1 MSDKDKKKDKKSPE
15 NAAASNNSKDK
26 TAKHPLAKRILKITA
41 WVFGVIVALL
51 LLALIFRD
59 SLIKFGVTKIGSWI
73 AGVEIS
79 LDSIDTSLTKGT
91 VHVKGLRVANPD
103 GFERPNMVELEE
115 FFLDIDPGT
124 LTSQEIVIE
133 DIRVAGLAT
142 TAEFDKKS
150 RFNITTLTADLK
162 KRFPPKEEKEESAE
176 EPEDPSAP
184 KPALLIR
191 NIDVKINLAMVHDLS
206 GANFSLPVSYST
218 SDLSI
223 DPNEQSTPLL
233 EYLDSA
239 AKALENFC
247 QTCFDAGALVI
258 SAGAEAGEVLKLG
271 IDSGIKTGTKVIKQG
286 GEVIKQGGEA
296 LKQGGD
302 KVLEQGKNLF
312 ESAGKLFK
320 K

>member
-1 MSDKDKKKDKKSPE
+1 
-15 NAAASNNSKDK
+15 
-26 TAKHPLAKRILKITA
+26 
-41 WVFGVIVALL
+41 
-51 LLALIFRD
+51 
-59 SLIKFGVTKIGSWI
+59 
-73 AGVEIS
+73 
-79 LDSIDTSLTKGT
+79 
-91 VHVKGLRVANPD
+91 
-103 GFERPNMVELEE
+103 
-115 FFLDIDPGT
+115 
-124 LTSQEIVIE
+124 
-133 DIRVAGLAT
+133 
-142 TAEFDKKS
+142 
-150 RFNITTLTADLK
+150 
-162 KRFPPKEEKEESAE
+162 
-176 EPEDPSAP
+176 
-184 KPALLIR
+184 
-191 NIDVKINLAMVHDLS
+191 
-206 GANFSLPVSYST
+206 ST